1 MLSLTSHTLFGNFQ
15 CILPSY
21 KSKST
26 KAQVSM
32 EERKSMENYAAL
44 SGQVTLSCVDGE
56 TCKTLPECLVQR
68 KGHAHEILYKDKF
81 F

>member
-1 MLSLTSHTLFGNFQ
+1 
-15 CILPSY
+15 
-21 KSKST
+21 
-26 KAQVSM
+26 M